1 MNTQLTCK
9 DVGFT
14 EKLNIPL
21 YLNPD
26 YHILLKRGNS
36 YEKMLENYKRFPNQ
50 LLWVKEQQACYYVNP
65 DGELYKLVF
74 EKVEQ

>member
-14 EKLNIPL
+14 EKLGISR
-21 YLNPD
+21 YFYQHLN
-26 YHILLKRGNS
+26 ILLKRG
-36 YEKMLENYKRFPNQ
+36 KTFAKLAENYKKYPNQ
-50 LLWVKEQQACYYVNP
+50 LLWVEEQQACYYVNP
-65 DGELYKLVF
+65 DGELYKLAF